1 MDIPKGQ
8 YLKNL
13 LTAIDQLANA
23 IIGNYCDETLSSAS
37 YRASRDGV
45 RHWPRRL
52 IDALFFWDRKGSVRH
67 CELSYNSEQLRLQCP
82 PELRPKS

>member
-1 MDIPKGQ
+1 MG
-8 YLKNL
+8 YAKNVL
-13 LTAIDQLANA
+13 IAVDQLINTLF
-23 IIGNYCDETLSSAS
+23 GGFSDETLSSAA

-52 IDALFFWDRKGSVRH
+52 IDALFFWDRKGQTRH
-67 CELSYNSEQLRLQCP
+67 CELSYTSEQLRLQCP

>member
-1 MDIPKGQ
+1 MIA
-8 YLKNL
+8 YLKNVL
-13 LTAIDQLANA
+13 IAVDQLINA
-23 IIGNYCDETLSSAS
+23 LFGGFSDETLSSAS

-52 IDALFFWDRKGSVRH
+52 IDALFWWDKDKAGRKH
-67 CELSYNSEQLRLQCP
+67 CELSYLSEQLRLQCP

>member
-1 MDIPKGQ
+1 MG
-8 YLKNL
+8 YAKNVL
-13 LTAIDQLANA
+13 IAIDQLINA
-23 IIGNYCDETLSSAS
+23 LFGGFADETLSSAA

-52 IDALFFWDRKGSVRH
+52 IDALFFWDKDEATGRKH
-67 CELSYNSEQLRLQCP
+67 CELSYMSEQLRLQCP

>member
-1 MDIPKGQ
+1 MG
-8 YLKNL
+8 YAKNVL
-13 LTAIDQLANA
+13 IAVDQLANA
-23 IIGNYCDETLSSAS
+23 LFGGWPDETISSAS

-52 IDALFFWDRKGSVRH
+52 IDALFWWDRKGSVRH